1 MKKTHEK
8 YEQVLHEI
16 ASLEKDIEQ
25 IQENIE
31 QYKSEYQ
38 NHQKI
43 YQNELKKEDDLNLA
57 VKNLSSKMKFVLN
70 FVHFDILI

>member
-1 MKKTHEK
+1 MKKTNEK
-8 YEQVLHEI
+8 YEQIQHEV

-31 QYKSEYQ
+31 QYKGEIQ

-57 VKNLSSKMKFVLN
+57 VRSLGSKMKFIFKYYSL
-70 FVHFDILI
+70 